1 MKRILLTTVS
11 LGVLAIASP
20 ALGAD
25 LAVKA
30 PPVSA
35 VYDWTGY
42 YIGGFGGYAFGNQN
56 LVNGPLTNFTP
67 FTANWETHG
76 AFGGGEIGGLW
87 QTGQIV
93 WGVQADGFGSSI
105 RGQDNFAL
113 TSPAGNPVNDANQ
126 LKWAASLRAQGGL
139 AVDRLMLYFFGGWAT
154 GSITHTNTDLV
165 QGVDTF
171 NSKRNG
177 LVAGGGMAYAMTDM
191 IIGKIEYRYYDLG
204 KYSRNITPATGFTPN
219 GQIAYS
225 VANTYSAVLA
235 GIDFKFGGGGTVIA
249 KY

>member
-11 LGVLAIASP
+11 LGVLAVASP
-20 ALGAD
+20 SLGAD

-35 VYDWTGY
+35 VYDWTGFY
-42 YIGGFGGYAFGNQN
+42 VGGFGGYAFGNQN
-56 LVNGPLTNFTP
+56 LVNGPLTNFAP

-76 AFGGGEIGGLW
+76 AFGGGDVGGYW

-93 WGVQADGFGSSI
+93 WGFQADGLGSNI

-113 TSPAGNPVNDANQ
+113 TSPIGSSVNDANQ
-126 LKWAASLRAQGGL
+126 LKWAASLRAQGGI
-139 AVDRLMLYFFGGWAT
+139 AVDRLLLYFFGGWAT

-171 NSKRNG
+171 NNKRNG

-204 KYSRNITPATGFTPN
+204 KYTRSITPATGFTPN
-219 GQIAYS
+219 GQVAYS

-235 GIDFKFGGGGTVIA
+235 GIDFKFGGGTVMA
-249 KY
+249 RY

>member
-11 LGVLAIASP
+11 LGVLALASP

-30 PPVSA
+30 APPPAA

-56 LVNGPLTNFTP
+56 LVNGPITNFAP

-76 AFGGGEIGGLW
+76 AFGGGEIGGYW
-87 QTGQIV
+87 QSGQFV
-93 WGVQADGFGSSI
+93 WGVQADGFGSKI
-105 RGQDNFAL
+105 QGQDNFAL

-126 LKWAASLRAQGGL
+126 LKWAASLRAQGGI
-139 AVDRLMLYFFGGWAT
+139 A
-154 GSITHTNTDLV
+154 
-165 QGVDTF
+165 
-171 NSKRNG
+171 
-177 LVAGGGMAYAMTDM
+177 MAFTDM

-204 KYSRNITPATGFTPN
+204 TYGRNAQAGAGAGLTAN
-219 GQIAYS
+219 GQVPYT

-235 GIDFKFGGGGTVIA
+235 GIDFKFGGGTVVA